1 MMSTTMKRGRGTAK
15 SATIA
20 ALAMVATLS
29 AGSALA
35 QQVVIEGN
43 RRVDAETIRSYVSGS
58 STEEARRN
66 LLATGMFSD
75 VRVSRRGG
83 ATVVSVRENNL
94 INRVVFE
101 GNRRVPREV
110 LEPEVTA
117 RARGPFTEAM
127 LQADADRIREIY
139 RRSGRALA
147 NVTPRVVD
155 LPNGR
160 VDIVYTIEE
169 GGKTPIQAINFV
181 GNQSYSASRLRGVM
195 TSAETNLLSFIKTND
210 VYDPDRLASDLE
222 LIRRYY
228 LKNGYADFR
237 VVSSDVQFDQAQGGY
252 VITIA
257 VEEGPQYRVGEVS
270 VDSRLG
276 PEVDPAVLRSRVTT
290 SSGAVYNAEAVERS
304 LTNVTTE
311 IARRG
316 YAFAQVRPVGQRDPA
331 TRTISVA
338 YVVEEGPRVYIERIN
353 VRGNTRTRD
362 YVIRRELDLG
372 EGDAYNKVLVDR
384 AERRLNNTGFFKR
397 VRVTNEPG
405 SSPDRVVVNIDVED
419 QPTGAF
425 SIAGGY
431 STADGFIGEV
441 SVTESNFLGRGQFV
455 RLAGTAGQKSQG
467 VDFSFTEPY
476 FLGYRLAAGFDLFTK
491 FSDQTQYSRY
501 ENRTTGGAIRFALPI
516 TEEISVGIR
525 YSLFQQEVKIP
536 NSESKPYNDC
546 SFPIPGVTSLLP
558 GGIPSRLTTAT
569 PTGSSGCEANGEASI
584 AIKEAQGRTLTSLVG
599 LNFVYNSLDNFRNPT
614 SGFYGEIKP
623 EVAGLGGD
631 SRYFR
636 LSGEGRAYYE
646 IFEEIV
652 GIARVQG
659 GHIAAFGGDNLR
671 VIDHYF
677 LGPSL
682 VRGFA
687 PSGLGPRDVGT
698 VDARSNAIGGTTYF
712 GGSLEVQFPIFGL
725 PRDLGLKGAVFAD
738 AGTLFGYKGNT
749 AFDVNRNG
757 IIDGVIGGVCT
768 ANAASPTQQEC
779 LNVRDN
785 KTIRSSVGA
794 SLLWA
799 SPLGPIR
806 FDYAVALSKD
816 EGVVLPNGSRVGGDR
831 TQAFRF
837 SGGTR
842 F

>member
-1 MMSTTMKRGRGTAK
+1 MISTTMKRGRGAAKTA
-15 SATIA
+15 AVA
-20 ALAMVATLS
+20 ALAMVATRS

-35 QQVVIEGN
+35 QQVGIEGN
-43 RRVDAETIRSYVSGS
+43 RRVDAETIRSYVSGA

-83 ATVVSVRENNL
+83 AVVVSVRENNL
-94 INRVVFE
+94 VNRVVFE

-117 RARGPFTEAM
+117 KARGPFTEAM
-127 LQADADRIREIY
+127 LQADAERIREIY

-147 NVTPRVVD
+147 SVTPRVVD

-160 VDIVYTIEE
+160 VDIVYTVEE
-169 GGKTPIQAINFV
+169 GGKTPIQSINFV
-181 GNQSYSASRLRGVM
+181 GNQAYSASRLRGVM
-195 TSAETNLLSFIKTND
+195 TSSETNFLSFLKTND

-237 VVSSDVQFDQAQGGY
+237 VVSSDVQFDQARAGY
-252 VITIA
+252 VVTIA
-257 VEEGPQYRVGEVS
+257 VEEGPQYRVGDVR

-276 PEVDPAVLRSRVTT
+276 ADIDPAVLRSRVTT
-290 SSGAVYNAEAVERS
+290 STGAVYNAEAVERS

-338 YVVEEGPRVYIERIN
+338 YVIEEGPRVYIERIN

-405 SSPDRVVVNIDVED
+405 TSPDRVVVNIDVED

-467 VDFSFTEPY
+467 IDFSFTEPY
-476 FLGYRLAAGFDLFTK
+476 FLGYRLAAGFDLFSK

-536 NSESKPYNDC
+536 NSAGKPYNDC
-546 SFPIPGVTSLLP
+546 SFPIAGTTSLLP
-558 GGIPSRLTTAT
+558 NGLPSRVTTGNPA
-569 PTGSSGCEANGEASI
+569 GSLGCEQNGEASI
-584 AIKEAQGRTLTSLVG
+584 AIKEAQGETITSLVG

-636 LSGEGRAYYE
+636 VSGEGRAYYE
-646 IFEEIV
+646 LYEEII

-687 PSGLGPRDVGT
+687 PSGIGPRDVGT

-749 AFDVNRNG
+749 RFDVNRNG
-757 IIDGVIGGVCT
+757 VIDPVGGDCT
-768 ANAASPTQQEC
+768 AIGQSQQEC

-806 FDYAVALSKD
+806 FDYAIALSKD
-816 EGVVLPNGSRVGGDR
+816 EGVINANGTRVGGDR

>member
-1 MMSTTMKRGRGTAK
+1 MISTTMKRGRGAAKTA
-15 SATIA
+15 AVA

-43 RRVDAETIRSYVSGS
+43 RRVDAETIRSYVSGA

-83 ATVVSVRENNL
+83 AVVVSVRENNL
-94 INRVVFE
+94 VNRVVFE

-117 RARGPFTEAM
+117 KARGPFTEAM
-127 LQADADRIREIY
+127 LQADAERIREIY

-147 NVTPRVVD
+147 SVTPRVVD

-160 VDIVYTIEE
+160 VDIVYTVEE
-169 GGKTPIQAINFV
+169 GGKTPIQSINFV
-181 GNQSYSASRLRGVM
+181 GNQAYSASRLRGVM
-195 TSAETNLLSFIKTND
+195 TSSETNFLSFLKTND

-237 VVSSDVQFDQAQGGY
+237 VVSSDVQFDQARAGY
-252 VITIA
+252 VVTIA
-257 VEEGPQYRVGEVS
+257 VEEGPQYRVGDVR

-276 PEVDPAVLRSRVTT
+276 ADIDPAVLRSRVTT
-290 SSGAVYNAEAVERS
+290 STGAVYNAEAVERS

-338 YVVEEGPRVYIERIN
+338 YVIEEGPRVYIERIN

-405 SSPDRVVVNIDVED
+405 TSPDRVVVNIDVED

-467 VDFSFTEPY
+467 IDFSFTEPY
-476 FLGYRLAAGFDLFTK
+476 FLGYRLAAGFDLFSK

-536 NSESKPYNDC
+536 NSAGKPYNDC
-546 SFPIPGVTSLLP
+546 SFPIAGTTSLLP
-558 GGIPSRLTTAT
+558 NGLPSRVTTET
-569 PTGSSGCEANGEASI
+569 RPD
-584 AIKEAQGRTLTSLVG
+584 RW
-599 LNFVYNSLDNFRNPT
+599 
-614 SGFYGEIKP
+614 
-623 EVAGLGGD
+623 
-631 SRYFR
+631 
-636 LSGEGRAYYE
+636 
-646 IFEEIV
+646 
-652 GIARVQG
+652 
-659 GHIAAFGGDNLR
+659 
-671 VIDHYF
+671 
-677 LGPSL
+677 
-682 VRGFA
+682 
-687 PSGLGPRDVGT
+687 
-698 VDARSNAIGGTTYF
+698 
-712 GGSLEVQFPIFGL
+712 
-725 PRDLGLKGAVFAD
+725 
-738 AGTLFGYKGNT
+738 
-749 AFDVNRNG
+749 
-757 IIDGVIGGVCT
+757 
-768 ANAASPTQQEC
+768 AASRMARP
-779 LNVRDN
+779 
-785 KTIRSSVGA
+785 RSRSKKRRA
-794 SLLWA
+794 RPSPPWWA
-799 SPLGPIR
+799 
-806 FDYAVALSKD
+806 
-816 EGVVLPNGSRVGGDR
+816 
-831 TQAFRF
+831 
-837 SGGTR
+837 
-842 F
+842 